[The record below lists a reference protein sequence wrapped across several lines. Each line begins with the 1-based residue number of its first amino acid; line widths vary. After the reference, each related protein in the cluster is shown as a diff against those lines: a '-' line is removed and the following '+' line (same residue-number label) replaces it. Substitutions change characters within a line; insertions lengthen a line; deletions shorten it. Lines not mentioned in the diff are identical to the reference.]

1 MLLHI
6 LQASRR
12 ADIFHLSNA
21 LDIADPYTISP
32 DGIERQR
39 RPGLDNEDRHGI
51 AVIDLLAFNYT
62 DAGYLGK
69 LKGLVSVDVA
79 KHSHAAAN
87 ALRPEIK
94 HGKNSAWQQ

>member
-39 RPGLDNEDRHGI
+39 RPGLDNEDQHGI
-51 AVIDLLAFNYT
+51 AVIDLRAFNYT

-69 LKGLVSVDVA
+69 LKCLLAIGKA

-87 ALRPEIK
+87 ALRPEIE
-94 HGKNSAWQQ
+94 HRKNYAWQQ